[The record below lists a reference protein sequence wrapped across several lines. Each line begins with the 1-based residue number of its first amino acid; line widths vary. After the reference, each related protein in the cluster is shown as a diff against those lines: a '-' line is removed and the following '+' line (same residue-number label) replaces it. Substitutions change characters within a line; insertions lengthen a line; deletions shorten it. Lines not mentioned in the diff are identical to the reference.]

1 MTIPLVAFL
10 YLYLLFILLWLI
22 FSIIALYHIIRYGQ
36 ISFFSVMVTMAY
48 LMATMAVLFLSY
60 EYLSQIDWEVG
71 LTVLQ
76 GGFQFF
82 GSSSF

>member
-1 MTIPLVAFL
+1 
-10 YLYLLFILLWLI
+10 
-22 FSIIALYHIIRYGQ
+22 
-36 ISFFSVMVTMAY
+36 MAY